1 MFTHN
6 FRSIHLPHLFRYIMD
21 FLEDSVLHIGA
32 EAKVWSGTFLGKQ
45 AIKKVRKP
53 RSWRHPSLDHRLG
66 TKRMLNEAKLLIRLF
81 NSGLDVPALLDVNL
95 EDGYLIETRL
105 EGEELKTKLAG
116 DYELEIKHNFL
127 RETGKSIRKLHCLAI
142 THGDLSTNNIL
153 IHNQKARLIDFGLA
167 KVEYDLEGFGI
178 DLHVVDEI
186 LSASN
191 PDIDGAI
198 DYVLQ
203 GYASENNQSI
213 EREGG
218 NIPSSDEVIERLE
231 EIRTRVRYHD

>member
-1 MFTHN
+1 M
-6 FRSIHLPHLFRYIMD
+6 
-21 FLEDSVLHIGA
+21 LHIGA

-53 RSWRHPSLDHRLG
+53 RSWRHPALDHRLG

-81 NSGLDVPALLDVNL
+81 NSGLDVPALLDL
-95 EDGYLIETRL
+95 DLKEGYIIETRL
-105 EGEELKTKLAG
+105 EGQELKTKLAG
-116 DYELEIKHNFL
+116 DYELSKKHDFL
-127 RETGKSIRKLHCLAI
+127 IETGKAIRKLHCLAI

-153 IHNQKARLIDFGLA
+153 IHNKKARLIDFGLA
-167 KVEYDLEGFGI
+167 KIESDLEGFGI
-178 DLHVVDEI
+178 DLHVIDEI

-191 PDIDGAI
+191 PDIDAAI
-198 DYVLQ
+198 DFVLQ
-203 GYASENNQSI
+203 GYAAENNQSI

-218 NIPSSDEVIERLE
+218 NIPSSDEVIQRLE

>member
-1 MFTHN
+1 
-6 FRSIHLPHLFRYIMD
+6 MD
-21 FLEDSVLHIGA
+21 FQEDSVLHIGA

-45 AIKKVRKP
+45 AIKKVRTP

-127 RETGKSIRKLHCLAI
+127 KETGKAIRKLHCLAI

-167 KVEYDLEGFGI
+167 EYYVPDNDYNVRVASRYFKAPELLLQHPYYHYSIDIWALGCLFAGI
-178 DLHVVDEI
+178 IFMKEPFFAGQD
-186 LSASN
+186 SN
-191 PDIDGAI
+191 
-198 DYVLQ
+198 
-203 GYASENNQSI
+203 E
-213 EREGG
+213 
-218 NIPSSDEVIERLE
+218 
-231 EIRTRVRYHD
+231 